1 MDEPT
6 PAKEQRE
13 EFLTARQLAALLQVS
28 ESTVRRLAREG
39 RIPSVRLTSRL
50 MRFHLPSVL
59 NALDGTTTSA
69 RTRPATRRTTP
80 ETLKEDTQLSFTD
93 LL

>member
-1 MDEPT
+1 MEEV
-6 PAKEQRE
+6 PAPQTDKRE

-50 MRFHLPSVL
+50 MRFHLSSVIS
-59 NALDGTTTSA
+59 ALDGTQTET
-69 RTRPATRRTTP
+69 RTRRATP
-80 ETLKEDTQLSFTD
+80 HGMDSDAQLSFED
-93 LL
+93 L